1 MTTNQL
7 GGAMP
12 PFLLCVKHLPT
23 VYKLLNQIEGKPLTD
38 ISSDTYQSILEFLE
52 SVGIEGGVFESIH
65 KFFEFIKPLYECQ
78 LLPDLQTSI
87 SEKRLSN
94 LRQQLAT
101 ETDPEKRVE
110 LKNTI
115 NKAKFSSKPSDL
127 IQQQTDALTALYG
140 EEYAQVMQWIIS
152 SKIPLERALNL
163 TFKQFVDEYN
173 IAVLKN
179 NIEYSHHL
187 EEKNKQAQ
195 QEAIR
200 QATGRH

>member
-1 MTTNQL
+1 MQNLNQS

-12 PFLLCVKHLPT
+12 PFLCVKHLPT
-23 VYKLLNQIEGKPLTD
+23 VYKILNEIEGKPLTD

-52 SVGIEGGVFESIH
+52 SVQIEGGVFESIH

-78 LLPDLQTSI
+78 LLPDLQTEI
-87 SEKRLSN
+87 SNKRLNN
-94 LRQQLAT
+94 LRAQLAE
-101 ETDPEKRVE
+101 ETDKDKRLE
-110 LKNTI
+110 IKNTI
-115 NKAKFSSKPSDL
+115 NSAENANRPNEL

-140 EEYAQVMQWIIS
+140 EETAQVMQWVIY

-163 TFKQFVDEYN
+163 PFKQFVDEYN
-173 IAVLKN
+173 INVLKN

-187 EEKNKQAQ
+187 EEKNKEAQ

-200 QATGRH
+200 QAQGRR

>member
-52 SVGIEGGVFESIH
+52 SVGIEGGVFDSIH
-65 KFFEFIKPLYECQ
+65 KFFDFIKPLYECQ
-78 LLPDLQTSI
+78 LLPDLQTDI
-87 SEKRLSN
+87 SNKRLSN

-101 ETDPEKRVE
+101 ETDTDKRLE
-110 LKNTI
+110 LKNAI
-115 NKAKFSSKPSDL
+115 NSAKNANRPSEL

>member
-52 SVGIEGGVFESIH
+52 SVGIEGGVFDSIH
-65 KFFEFIKPLYECQ
+65 KFFDFIKPLYECQ
-78 LLPDLQTSI
+78 LLPDLQTDI
-87 SEKRLSN
+87 SNKRLSN

-101 ETDPEKRVE
+101 ETDTDKRLE
-110 LKNTI
+110 LKNAI
-115 NKAKFSSKPSDL
+115 NSAKNANRPSEL

-173 IAVLKN
+173 ISVLKN

>member
-1 MTTNQL
+1 MTTNQS

-12 PFLLCVKHLPT
+12 PFLCVKHLPT

-52 SVGIEGGVFESIH
+52 SVGIEGGVFEIIH
-65 KFFEFIKPLYECQ
+65 KFFEFIRPLYECQ

-87 SEKRLSN
+87 SEKRLRN
-94 LRQQLAT
+94 LRQQLPT
-101 ETDPEKRVE
+101 ETDKDKRLE
-110 LKNTI
+110 IKNAI
-115 NKAKFSSKPSDL
+115 NSAENANRPNEL

-140 EEYAQVMQWIIS
+140 EETAQVMQWVIY

-163 TFKQFVDEYN
+163 PFKQFVDEYN
-173 IAVLKN
+173 INVLKN

-187 EEKNKQAQ
+187 EEKNKEAQ

-200 QATGRH
+200 QAQGRR

>member
-1 MTTNQL
+1 MTTNQS
-7 GGAMP
+7 GGLSP
-12 PFLLCVKHLPT
+12 PFLRVKHLPT

-52 SVGIEGGVFESIH
+52 SVGIEGGVFEIIH
-65 KFFEFIKPLYECQ
+65 KFFEFIRPLYECQ

-101 ETDPEKRVE
+101 ETDKDKRLE
-110 LKNTI
+110 IKNAI
-115 NKAKFSSKPSDL
+115 NSAKNANRPSEL

-140 EEYAQVMQWIIS
+140 EETAQVMQWVIY

-163 TFKQFVDEYN
+163 PFKQFVDEYN
-173 IAVLKN
+173 INVLKN

-187 EEKNKQAQ
+187 EEKNKEAQ

-200 QATGRH
+200 QAQGRR